1 MLGGVV
7 AGIVGLLAV
16 ILGTYY
22 GIRHSAHRAE
32 QRSQTLVLV
41 QPNPVAAHQT
51 IEDNPLHHT
60 STNIYDQDATVVYD
74 NPMLGSN
81 KTNYSLFYSLG
92 QMGVGNID
100 HELDEVLEELPIEED
115 DSDTSTMEPHNIDLT
130 PLDDRDELNS
140 SFESIEEDLVDQIP
154 TTSPPTTSSITP
166 IKMNRRYTHTEKRDI
181 EHGGLD
187 KDGMVGVKSLN
198 KVLRRNTEHHL
209 KFTQELPIQEKQ
221 KVAAL
226 VRHNLGLEPLGSE
239 TRLPNAL
246 PFPTSFPLV
255 HPPTESL
262 NDSDRL
268 NHSDDAI
275 VVWHHNEAMTSMP
288 PSPTT
293 SPPPSFP
300 NDSEEIDFDDLEID
314 FDYYSVHEG
323 PIDCP
328 ASQDNPLYCDPKYSV
343 FYSLGQ
349 MGSDNGVVDYNENN
363 IAATV
368 RHNFMHSPL
377 FDRNASA
384 NSSELME
391 EGHGNEAMT
400 SMPPSPTTSLPPS
413 FLDDSE
419 EIDFDF
425 DHLEI
430 DFDDLEID
438 FDYYNVH
445 EGPIDCP
452 ASQDNPLY
460 CDPKYSVFYS
470 LGQMGGDNG
479 VVDYTVAEENNIA
492 DTARSPLFDRNASA
506 NSSELME
513 EGHDNEAM
521 TVALSSY
528 PPPPPPPLAIEIEIR
543 STTEMLF
550 YSYAVEGDIE
560 KGPLD
565 EIVELKPT
573 SGSKNISSVEI
584 SNADDDSDDA

>member
-314 FDYYSVHEG
+314 FDDLEIDFDYYSVHEG

-368 RHNFMHSPL
+368 RHNFMH
-377 FDRNASA
+377 
-384 NSSELME
+384 
-391 EGHGNEAMT
+391 
-400 SMPPSPTTSLPPS
+400 
-413 FLDDSE
+413 
-419 EIDFDF
+419 
-425 DHLEI
+425 
-430 DFDDLEID
+430 
-438 FDYYNVH
+438 
-445 EGPIDCP
+445 
-452 ASQDNPLY
+452 
-460 CDPKYSVFYS
+460 
-470 LGQMGGDNG
+470 
-479 VVDYTVAEENNIA
+479 
-492 DTARSPLFDRNASA
+492 SPLFDRNASA